1 MLLLLADPRPIGP
14 GCVEG
19 PAPADAEALAR
30 SIGSDAEFD
39 ATAPAAEIIGGI
51 PSRRMDLMLSVAV
64 QVVESIDFHSRRPG
78 ISGSATSISGSY
90 KPVGPRLQAASVWC
104 EPPGAATLLMD
115 NARWLTPRRCHA
127 RNRDIRGHPGLWG
140 TRAS

>member
-51 PSRRMDLMLSVAV
+51 PARRMDLTLSVAV
-64 QVVESIDFHSRRPG
+64 PVVESIDFHSP
-78 ISGSATSISGSY
+78 
-90 KPVGPRLQAASVWC
+90 
-104 EPPGAATLLMD
+104 
-115 NARWLTPRRCHA
+115 
-127 RNRDIRGHPGLWG
+127 
-140 TRAS
+140 